1 MLASTVACE
10 YGVNGLTVH
19 YIGEMES
26 DCEFYRFRVSYN
38 IITVI

>member
-10 YGVNGLTVH
+10 YGINDSTVH
-19 YIGEMES
+19 YIGETES
-26 DCEFYRFRVSYN
+26 DSEFYRFRVSYN